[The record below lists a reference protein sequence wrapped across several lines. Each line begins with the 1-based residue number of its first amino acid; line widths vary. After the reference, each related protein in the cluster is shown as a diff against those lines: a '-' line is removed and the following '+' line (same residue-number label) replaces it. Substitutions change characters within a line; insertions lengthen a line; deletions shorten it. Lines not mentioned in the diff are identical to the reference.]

1 MKNNTD
7 KLTSVSWE
15 ENNPSLFQQHK
26 YTRYLRSVHTHVYR
40 PIHVFINN
48 INTNTKSY
56 YVSYQY
62 YTVYILFLYDSNE
75 LHRGYL
81 PCCYEDVEALCIWD
95 GDVEIFYNEVGFG
108 WAGLTCCYEDI
119 EVLYTWDG
127 NVEILYRG
135 VGFWLGRDSPAAIRM
150 QRCIV
155 HGMEMDG
162 FIEGQG
168 FGWGGTHLLL

>member
-7 KLTSVSWE
+7 KLTRVSWE

-95 GDVEIFYNEVGFG
+95 GDIEILLQRGGVLVGRESP
-108 WAGLTCCYEDI
+108 A

-127 NVEILYRG
+127 DVEILYRG